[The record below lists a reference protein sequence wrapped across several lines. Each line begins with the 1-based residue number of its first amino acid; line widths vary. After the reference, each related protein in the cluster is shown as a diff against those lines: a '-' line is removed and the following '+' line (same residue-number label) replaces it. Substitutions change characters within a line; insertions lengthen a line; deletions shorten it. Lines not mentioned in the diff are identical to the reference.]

1 MMLYHR
7 SFKEE
12 LKEIHIEILVIN
24 RYGGSFYDFSLSKVG
39 TVPGWFFLKKSVFH
53 YDYEVLPEE
62 IYEKS

>member
-39 TVPGWFFLKKSVFH
+39 TVPGIKV
-53 YDYEVLPEE
+53 E
-62 IYEKS
+62 IILSS